1 MTYRHCDTTYRI
13 DLRQVDRDSAPIVH
27 LDGIPQ
33 PDTRI
38 PLNDDGTDHHVLIN
52 HPRTH

>member
-1 MTYRHCDTTYRI
+1 MTYRHGDTTYRI
-13 DLRQVDRDSAPIVH
+13 ELRQVAPDSAPTVH

-38 PLNDDGTDHHVLIN
+38 PLNDDGHDHHVLIN
-52 HPRTH
+52 HPRPR